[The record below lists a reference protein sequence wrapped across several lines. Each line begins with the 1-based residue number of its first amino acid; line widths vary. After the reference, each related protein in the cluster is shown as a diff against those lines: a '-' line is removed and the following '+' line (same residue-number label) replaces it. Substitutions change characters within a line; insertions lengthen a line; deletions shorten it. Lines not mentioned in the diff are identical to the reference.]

1 MIRKAAPDDVRAIT
15 LIERTSFGDGVAWSA
30 ATVENELTAP
40 GRIVLVDDRD
50 QLLVGYASAAVIDDV
65 ADLTRI
71 AVRPLARRRKVGTDL
86 LRALLL
92 RTAAKGAARMMLEVA
107 ATNEAALGL
116 YRVIGFDEIARRG
129 DYYARG
135 IDAVIM
141 ERRIGR

>member
-30 ATVENELTAP
+30 ATVANELTAP